1 MVWGPAA
8 AEGQGQEE
16 KVLEASV
23 FVPAL
28 PKPFSF
34 IPSGMAGL
42 FTTSATKFHLL
53 ERGCRKVGS

>member
-16 KVLEASV
+16 KVRESAWALEASV

-42 FTTSATKFHLL
+42 FTTSATKFH
-53 ERGCRKVGS
+53 